1 MPYFLKNTKSGIKA
15 RKRRQVFESKVL
27 KFEDSKISR
36 HRCCECKK
44 TEKDDENLEFRYCS
58 KCNGSYEYCKKIIG
72 RFSFQL
78 FFCIKAIRL

>member
-1 MPYFLKNTKSGIKA
+1 MELKLEKGDK
-15 RKRRQVFESKVL
+15 FL

-58 KCNGSYEYCKKIIG
+58 KCNGSYEYCSEHIFNHEH
-72 RFSFQL
+72 RE
-78 FFCIKAIRL
+78 